1 MAKTPEIA
9 AIEIP
14 ATMLRKGAIFFIVTI
29 SSNFQQHSRVAS
41 FGISRS
47 FPHDRHRLIA

>member
-14 ATMLRKGAIFFIVTI
+14 ATMLRKGAIFFIVTV

-41 FGISRS
+41 WN
-47 FPHDRHRLIA
+47 IA